1 MTLFLPAK
9 LLLTYESPPAVQQE
23 LESPTLL
30 GEVNTSARL
39 TCLAVWKPSSVPSST
54 SAEEPA
60 AKATTSQ
67 GSFHHHVM
75 KSDLSCRYM
84 QVYLGV
90 LVVLIGMVRQCVSV
104 TLCLFPSTELAREL
118 LKTKRVRIATEEV
131 ILEDESKPKKKKEDV
146 GKSNKK

>member
-9 LLLTYESPPAVQQE
+9 LLLTYESPLAVQQE

-67 GSFHHHVM
+67 GSFPHHHVM

-90 LVVLIGMVRQCVSV
+90 LVVLIGIVCQCN
-104 TLCLFPSTELAREL
+104 TLFLPLPQNL
-118 LKTKRVRIATEEV
+118 P
-131 ILEDESKPKKKKEDV
+131 ESF
-146 GKSNKK
+146 